1 MRKFNFITY
10 LISAVFATIFVF
22 AATGYNIIN
31 YCCSHC
37 EDKGIDFIAH
47 HSCLSVH
54 HEDVAPCCSDTQTQH
69 VNHFGMLA
77 DISTVN
83 QCGHDNSCEVN
94 RIHVDDFSV
103 AERMVLA
110 AFNFDLTNIGVVERQ
125 IYNSLDKFFVKYTA
139 NPPPDFSLPDGREI
153 LANKAVLII

>member
-10 LISAVFATIFVF
+10 LLSGLFAAIFVF
-22 AATGYNIIN
+22 AATGYNIVN

-37 EDKGIDFIAH
+37 EEKGIDFIANQ
-47 HSCLSVH
+47 SCMSVH
-54 HEDVAPCCSDTQTQH
+54 QEDVSSCADSHSHHD
-69 VNHFGMLA
+69 NRFGMLA
-77 DISTVN
+77 DISTGDL
-83 QCGHDNSCEVN
+83 CGHDNSCEVN

-103 AERMVLA
+103 AERLVQTV
-110 AFNFDLTNIGVVERQ
+110 FNFELTNIGVVERQ
-125 IYNSLDKFFVKYTA
+125 TYNSLDKFFVKYTA